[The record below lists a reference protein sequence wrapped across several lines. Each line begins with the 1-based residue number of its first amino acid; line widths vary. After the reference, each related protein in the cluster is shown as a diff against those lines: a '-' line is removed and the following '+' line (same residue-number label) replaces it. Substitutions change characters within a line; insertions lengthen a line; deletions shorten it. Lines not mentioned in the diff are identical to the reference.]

1 MSDQIKKVLLAYSG
15 GLDTSAIIPW
25 LKDTYN
31 CEVVCYCANVGQ
43 EEELD
48 DLDERAK
55 ASGASK
61 LYIDDLTEELCKD
74 YIWPLVK
81 SGAVY
86 ERKYYLGTSIAR
98 PIVAKRLVD
107 IAHIENAD
115 AICHGCT
122 GKGNDQVR
130 LENGIHSLDPSLKI
144 IAPWRIWDFTSRE
157 DLINYLDKKGL
168 GYPASAKNPKLFSRD
183 RNIWHI
189 SHEGGP
195 IENIDWEPDESI
207 WVLTVSPEAAPD
219 KPEYVEIEFEAG
231 EAVAVNG
238 EKLSPANIVKKLN
251 EIGGRNGI
259 GRCDMVENRLVG
271 MKSHGLY
278 ETPGGTILCY
288 AHSELEFVTTDRETM
303 HYKDGMALKY
313 AELVYNGMWFSP
325 IVEAMNAFFNE
336 ANKWVTGSIKLKL
349 YKGNIMVA
357 GRKPKYNL
365 YNDKFASFGDVSL
378 YDHKD
383 ASGFISCF
391 SLPGRVIAMMKKENG
406 LTD

>member
-1 MSDQIKKVLLAYSG
+1 MSDKIKKVLLAYSG

-25 LKDTYN
+25 LKDNYD
-31 CEVVCYCANVGQ
+31 CEVVCYCANIGQ

-48 DLDERAK
+48 GLEERAK

-61 LYIDDLTEELCKD
+61 LYIDDLVEDLCKD

-107 IAHIENAD
+107 IAHLEHAD

-130 LENGIHSLDPSLKI
+130 LENGIHSLDPSLKV
-144 IAPWRIWDFTSRE
+144 IAPWRIWNFTSRE
-157 DLINYLDKKGL
+157 DLLNYLDEKGL
-168 GYPASAKNPKLFSRD
+168 AYPASAKNPKILSCD

-207 WVLTVSPEAAPD
+207 WVLTCSPEEAPD

-259 GRCDMVENRLVG
+259 GRCDLVENRLVG

-288 AHSELEFVTTDRETM
+288 AHSELEFVTVDRETM

-313 AELVYNGMWFSP
+313 ASLVYNGEWFSP
-325 IVEAMNAFFNE
+325 LVKAMNVFFDE
-336 ANKWVTGSIKLKL
+336 TNKHVTGSIKLKL

-383 ASGFISCF
+383 ADGFITCF
-391 SLPGRVIAMMKKENG
+391 SLPGKVIAMMKKETG

>member
-1 MSDQIKKVLLAYSG
+1 MSEKINKVLLAYSG

-25 LKDTYN
+25 LIDTYH
-31 CEVVCYCANVGQ
+31 CEVICYCANVGQ

-48 DLDERAK
+48 GLEERAK

-61 LYIDDLTEELCKD
+61 LYVDDLVEPLCKD

-115 AICHGCT
+115 AIAHGCT

-130 LENGIHSLDPSLKI
+130 FENGILSLDPSLKV
-144 IAPWRIWDFTSRE
+144 IAPWRIWDMTSRE
-157 DLINYLDKKGL
+157 DLMDYLDKKGL

-195 IENIDWEPDESI
+195 IENIDSEPDEAW
-207 WVLTVSPEAAPD
+207 WVMTVSPEQAPD

-238 EKLSPANIVKKLN
+238 KKMTPGQIVHELN
-251 EIGGRNGI
+251 QIGGRNGI

-278 ETPGGTILCY
+278 ETPGGTILCT
-288 AHSELEFVTTDRETM
+288 AHSELEFITCDRETM
-303 HYKDGMALKY
+303 HFKDTVALKY
-313 AELVYNGMWFSP
+313 AELVYNGLWFSP
-325 IVEAMNAFFNE
+325 LVQSMNKFFDE
-336 ANKWVTGSIKLKL
+336 TNKWVTGSIKLKL
-349 YKGNIMVA
+349 YKGNISIA
-357 GRKPKYNL
+357 GRKAKYNL
-365 YNDKFASFGDVSL
+365 YNENFASFGDVSL

-383 ASGFISCF
+383 ATGFISCF
-391 SLPGRVIAMMKKENG
+391 SLPGRVIAMMKKETG
-406 LTD
+406 LQD

>member
-1 MSDQIKKVLLAYSG
+1 MSEKINKVLLAYSG

-25 LKDTYN
+25 LIENYH

-48 DLDERAK
+48 HLEERAK

-61 LYIDDLTEELCKD
+61 LYIDDLVEPLCKE

-98 PIVAKRLVD
+98 PIVAKRLVE
-107 IAHIENAD
+107 IAQIEHAD
-115 AICHGCT
+115 AIAHGCT

-157 DLINYLDKKGL
+157 DLLAYLDRKGI
-168 GYPASAKNPKLFSRD
+168 GYPDSAKNPKLFSRD

-195 IENIDWEPDESI
+195 IENIDAEPDESF
-207 WVLTVSPEAAPD
+207 WVMTVSPEQAPD

-238 EKLSPANIVKKLN
+238 KKMSPAQIVHELN
-251 EIGGRNGI
+251 VIGGRNGI

-278 ETPGGTILCY
+278 
-288 AHSELEFVTTDRETM
+288 
-303 HYKDGMALKY
+303 
-313 AELVYNGMWFSP
+313 
-325 IVEAMNAFFNE
+325 
-336 ANKWVTGSIKLKL
+336 
-349 YKGNIMVA
+349 
-357 GRKPKYNL
+357 
-365 YNDKFASFGDVSL
+365 
-378 YDHKD
+378 
-383 ASGFISCF
+383 
-391 SLPGRVIAMMKKENG
+391 
-406 LTD
+406 

>member
-48 DLDERAK
+48 DLEDRAK

-325 IVEAMNAFFNE
+325 IVQAMNAFFNE

>member
-391 SLPGRVIAMMKKENG
+391 SLPGRVIAMMKKETG